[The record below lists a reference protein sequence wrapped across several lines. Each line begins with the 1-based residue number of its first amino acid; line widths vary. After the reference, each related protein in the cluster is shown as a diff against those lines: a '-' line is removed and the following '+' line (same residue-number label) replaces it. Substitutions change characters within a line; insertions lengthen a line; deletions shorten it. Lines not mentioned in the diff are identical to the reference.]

1 MNDGPAR
8 RDATAPGAVL
18 TTAQLEEAQRRSLEL
33 SASLPPDRPLMD
45 NAKLREIWE
54 IKRRLAEDDAAAK
67 GKRRSA
73 A

>member
-18 TTAQLEEAQRRSLEL
+18 TASQLEEAQRRSLEF
-33 SASLPPDRPLMD
+33 SASLPPDHPLMD
-45 NAKLREIWE
+45 NAELREIWE
-54 IKRRLAEDDAAAK
+54 IKRRLAEKDAAAE
-67 GKRRSA
+67 GKERSA